1 MLIYRNHTIPF
12 YKSYRARC
20 TLLIS
25 KKRINSNNNINNI
38 NNNNSSDNNNNNNN
52 NNDNNNNNNNNDEIP
67 ENCKRS
73 LIQKK
78 CSGSLNCR
86 IQF

>member
-25 KKRINSNNNINNI
+25 KKRINSNNNINNNI
-38 NNNNSSDNNNNNNN
+38 NNNNSSDN
-52 NNDNNNNNNNNDEIP
+52 NNNNNNNNDEIP